1 MNDTACSSFAPFSE
15 TAVPNVPFVLV
26 FASSSSSAPSPVA
39 GAAEVA
45 VVAPA
50 QFLLVLLGY
59 ELPKFNLERGNL
71 PAVTVTVMCTVVAA
85 AA

>member
-26 FASSSSSAPSPVA
+26 FASSSSSPTSPVA

-50 QFLLVLLGY
+50 QFLLVLLDY
-59 ELPKFNLERGNL
+59 EVPKFNLEYL